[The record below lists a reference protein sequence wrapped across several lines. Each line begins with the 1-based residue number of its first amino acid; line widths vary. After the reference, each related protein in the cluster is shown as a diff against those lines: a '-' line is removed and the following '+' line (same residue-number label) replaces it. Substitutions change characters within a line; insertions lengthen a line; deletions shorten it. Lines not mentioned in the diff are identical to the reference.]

1 VNQAASRPLNLWF
14 DPAEE
19 EALSERLNAAL
30 GGGAWRRGGAEASV
44 GVYATKEVPLGVPP
58 LCALLAL
65 HAQARPGAAGCW
77 VQHLP
82 DPSPEALG
90 NELRRLVGSRG
101 RDLFNRAILEAIRD
115 HTTDAIYILDD
126 RGYFVFVNQH
136 FQKLM
141 GLTFAEICRPDF
153 EFSRLIAPEGEAVI
167 RAREEAF
174 AEGVDPGSHYE
185 FQAMNGSG
193 SSFPAAVSTARM
205 VFHGNA
211 ATVGILRDVSE
222 PRRVR
227 EALERQNQELTVL
240 NRVANAANRYQDL
253 DLVLADTLDAVAE
266 HIGFDAFIA
275 TRSEEEDG
283 LFRIAAHR
291 GLPAEVADKLAE
303 EGTYDVPV
311 GAYISDRSLAFSDLR
326 TTTNEKA
333 VMHPSISEHF
343 RFKLLVPIVHGERS
357 LGTLQAYN
365 IAPGGFDP
373 RDASLMES
381 VANQLGAAMYRA
393 WLHREQATQIA
404 HLRTLDALATTM
416 IGGAAA
422 ADLLAE
428 LADAAMIISGADVL
442 TLWWAT
448 DDDLQAMQPR
458 LQRGADEPV
467 VIIESAQLALDRGDS
482 WLDENGFL
490 FVPVRR
496 GGQGLGVFALGWER
510 LSLGIAARVET
521 LELLASHA
529 ALAAQQARL
538 QRERDGALRRHF
550 ESQKLASLGGLAAGV
565 AHDFNNVLAAIL
577 GRAQLLERQLDRPEH
592 LASVKVIEQA
602 ALDGAGTVRRIQE
615 FSRQSADRD
624 EAVYLA
630 NLDEVVRDT
639 IAQTSSQ
646 WLERAGGTVELDLR
660 LGHPPPVLAEARDL
674 REVYTNMVNNA
685 LDAMSSGGCLRLETG
700 VTDGFGWVACKDD
713 GKGID
718 AHQIERIF
726 DPFYTTKGQ
735 QGTGLGL
742 AVSFGIVQRAGGRIE
757 VESEPGN
764 GAAFI
769 IYLPLAGPV
778 DQERAV
784 QREAALVESPAT
796 EAENATGATIL
807 VTEDDEMV
815 RELLVAI
822 LSENGYCVVEAS
834 DGNDCL
840 AKLADITPDLILT
853 DLGMPN
859 LDGWGLAERLRSDY
873 PDLRFGFITGWG
885 ATVDPSRVR
894 EAGACLVVAKPFRYE
909 EVLHQVGEALRDS

>member
-1 VNQAASRPLNLWF
+1 VNQAAVRPLNIWF
-14 DPAEE
+14 DPDSTEV
-19 EALSERLNAAL
+19 LTERLNAAL
-30 GGGAWRRGGAEASV
+30 GEGVWRRGGSEAGV
-44 GVYATKEVPLGVPP
+44 GVYLTVEVPPAVPP

-65 HAQARPGAAGCW
+65 HPDARPGSVGGW
-77 VQHLP
+77 VQYLP

-90 NELRRLVGSRG
+90 DELRRLAEA
-101 RDLFNRAILEAIRD
+101 RDRELFNRAILEAIRD

-126 RGYFVFVNQH
+126 RGYFIFVNQH

-141 GLTFAEICRPDF
+141 GLTFAEICRPEF
-153 EFSRLIAPEGEAVI
+153 EFSRLLAPEGEAVV
-167 RAREEAF
+167 RAREQAF
-174 AEGVDPGSHYE
+174 AEGLDPGSHYE

-193 SSFPAAVSTARM
+193 NSFPAAASTARM
-205 VFHGNA
+205 VFHGHA
-211 ATVGILRDVSE
+211 ATVGILRDISE

-240 NRVANAANRYQDL
+240 NRVANAVNRYQDL
-253 DLVLADTLDAVAE
+253 DRVLEDTLDAVTE

-283 LFRIAAHR
+283 LYRVAAHR
-291 GLPAEVADKLAE
+291 GLPEAVVGALDREN
-303 EGTYDVPV
+303 TYDVPLA
-311 GAYISDRSLAFSDLR
+311 AYVSDRSLAFSDLHS
-326 TTTNEKA
+326 TVDEKE
-333 VMHPSISEHF
+333 VMHPSISDHF
-343 RFKLLVPIVHGERS
+343 RFKLLVPIIHGERS

-365 IAPGGFDP
+365 VKPGGFDP
-373 RDASLMES
+373 RDAALMES

-416 IGGAAA
+416 VGGAAA

-448 DDDLQAMQPR
+448 DDESEEMQPR
-458 LQRGADEPV
+458 LQRGDDEPV
-467 VIIESAQLALDRGDS
+467 LIIDSAQPALERGDS

-490 FVPVRR
+490 FIPVRR
-496 GGQGLGVFALGWER
+496 GGQRLGVFALGWER
-510 LSLGIAARVET
+510 LSLQVSARVET
-521 LELLASHA
+521 LELLARHA

-577 GRAQLLERQLDRPEH
+577 GRAQLLERQIDRPEW
-592 LASVKVIEQA
+592 LASIKVIEQA

-615 FSRQSADRD
+615 FSRQSADKD
-624 EAVYLA
+624 EVVYLA
-630 NLDEVVRDT
+630 DLDEVVRDT
-639 IAQTSSQ
+639 VAQTSSQ

-660 LGHPPPVLAEARDL
+660 LNRPPPVLAEARDL

-685 LDAMSSGGCLRLETG
+685 LDAMTGGGKLLLETG
-700 VTDGFGWVACKDD
+700 IADGFGWVRCKDD

-718 AHQIERIF
+718 PHQMERIF

-757 VESEPGN
+757 VASEPGE
-764 GAAFI
+764 GAAFTL
-769 IYLPLAGPV
+769 YLPLAKASAIEKV
-778 DQERAV
+778 ERS
-784 QREAALVESPAT
+784 AAPQVSAPAT
-796 EAENATGATIL
+796 EAEPSNGATIM

-815 RELLVAI
+815 RDLLVTI
-822 LSENGYCVVEAS
+822 LSENGYRVVEAT
-834 DGNDCL
+834 DGLDCL
-840 AKLADITPDLILT
+840 AKLADLTPDLILS

-859 LDGWGLAERLRSDY
+859 LDGWGLAARLVVEH
-873 PDLRFGFITGWG
+873 PTVRFGFITGWG
-885 ATVDPSRVR
+885 ATIDPSRVR
-894 EAGACLVVAKPFRYE
+894 EAGACLVLAKPFRYE
-909 EVLHQVGEALRDS
+909 DVLRQVGEVLRGS